1 MQPFRLFSKDIK
13 MTIEKLFTTYWSQ
26 VTLLLVG
33 VGYFIKRGFD
43 LKSKK
48 LEINHS
54 LFQQNRITAVSNFL
68 AAYGKTE
75 LMWRELAIYQILSKT
90 LDPNQIDRIIWP
102 PLNEMKKSVLEL
114 KIYFDKE
121 VHQNFE
127 KMLDGFLSINN
138 KLSALYFGGSSEL
151 SLIQKSNSF
160 HSFKDQQLKENETLL
175 TEVCE
180 KIKGIYKS

>member
-1 MQPFRLFSKDIK
+1 
-13 MTIEKLFTTYWSQ
+13 MTIEQLFTTYWSQ

-43 LKSKK
+43 QKSKK

-68 AAYGKTE
+68 SAYGKTE
-75 LMWRELAIYQILSKT
+75 LMWREIAIYKILSNT
-90 LDPNQIDRIIWP
+90 LDANQIDSIIWP

-114 KIYFDKE
+114 KIYFDKGA
-121 VHQNFE
+121 HQNFE
-127 KMLDGFLSINN
+127 KMLDGFLSINT
-138 KLSALYFGGSSEL
+138 KLSGLYFGGSPDL

-160 HSFKDQQLKENETLL
+160 HSFKDQQLKENDALL

-180 KIKGIYKS
+180 EIREIYKS